1 MRRIAFAISAVG
13 LAVSIYALP
22 GRFADNSEDLTS
34 YILKGSFIL
43 MFVISLFINVLCIF
57 NYLRENKTSGIRTIR
72 QYYMQRSTR

>member
-22 GRFADNSEDLTS
+22 GRFADNSADLTS

-43 MFVISLFINVLCIF
+43 LFLISFVINGICVIR
-57 NYLRENKTSGIRTIR
+57 YIKQNKKPGIRTIR
-72 QYYMQRSTR
+72 QYYLQRSTR

>member
-22 GRFADNSEDLTS
+22 GRFADNSADLTS

-43 MFVISLFINVLCIF
+43 LFLISFVINGICVIR
-57 NYLRENKTSGIRTIR
+57 YIKQNKKPSIRTIR
-72 QYYMQRSTR
+72 QYYLQRSTR